1 MLVLTSLRQV
11 PRMAVDVLNI
21 SGAIV
26 KQTAIALFNEV
37 NNMNENFPLDNI
49 FVGKGSAEE
58 SILLQV
64 GQSSSG
70 LTLNKILIQDILP
83 PIVDLTPFKVKSVQV
98 AKELGPKDVKR
109 FNNRYGAFMVADE
122 IDVLQSA
129 NNYPIELVRDWV
141 LLCRVLGFYE
151 LDIGDVTLAK
161 VDDIMYV
168 SVNATHGIY
177 SGYIEVRV

>member
-1 MLVLTSLRQV
+1 M
-11 PRMAVDVLNI
+11 
-21 SGAIV
+21 
-26 KQTAIALFNEV
+26 
-37 NNMNENFPLDNI
+37 
-49 FVGKGSAEE
+49 
-58 SILLQV
+58 
-64 GQSSSG
+64 
-70 LTLNKILIQDILP
+70 
-83 PIVDLTPFKVKSVQV
+83 KSVQV

-109 FNNRYGAFMVADE
+109 FNNRYGASMVADE